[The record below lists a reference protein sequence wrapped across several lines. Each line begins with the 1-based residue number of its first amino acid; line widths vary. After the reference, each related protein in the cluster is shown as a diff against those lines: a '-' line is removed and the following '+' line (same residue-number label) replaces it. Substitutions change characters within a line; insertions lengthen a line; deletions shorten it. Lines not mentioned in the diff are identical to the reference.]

1 MGGQNRLLGILLGVL
16 AVLVLIVGGLTYVAT
31 QADDEGGS
39 GPTGVSSDNGSGG
52 GGSGGD
58 APSTASGRLR
68 LASND
73 PVTLDPHLSTDA
85 LSAQYVVEI
94 FGGLVTITPD
104 LEIALDLAESVDV
117 SDDGRLYTFRLRDD
131 IFFHSGRRVTA
142 EDVQWSLERASSPEL
157 ASPVATAYLGDIEGQ
172 RERFFGLAE
181 SISGIQVVDDRT
193 IVFTLDQPKPYF
205 LAKLTYPTA
214 FVVDRQQVEGN
225 PRNWTRQPNGTGPF
239 QLTEWRLGERITLK
253 ANPRYHFGEPQL
265 SEVVYLL
272 SGGSVLTRFEN
283 DEVDVAGISVN
294 DIDRARDPNSDLNA
308 LYSQWDEFSIFY
320 IAFNTA
326 VPPFDDVH
334 VRRAMAMAIDRN
346 KIAEVTFNNMIV
358 PATGILPPQ
367 LPGFTP
373 GDKTFPFDPAA
384 AREELALSSYAQA
397 GEFPPITMTEVG
409 GGANAGIDT
418 QAFVEQWR
426 TELGL
431 EVEIRQTDFGT
442 FLSDQDEG
450 RLQMFNGGWIMDYP
464 DPEDILDLKF
474 HSSSQLNDI
483 GYKNDTV
490 DDFLERARVEL
501 DSENRLD
508 LYRQAEEAIIQDVA
522 WLPLYFSRSHI
533 VVADRVNGWFDPPM
547 VIPRL
552 RFVSVEE

>member
-16 AVLVLIVGGLTYVAT
+16 AVLVLIVGGLTFVAT
-31 QADDEGGS
+31 QGDDDGGS
-39 GPTGVSSDNGSGG
+39 SSPTGVSSADGG
-52 GGSGGD
+52 GGNV
-58 APSTASGRLR
+58 PSSATGRLR

-73 PVTLDPHLSTDA
+73 PITLDPHLSTDA

-104 LEIALDLAESVDV
+104 LEIALDLADSVDV
-117 SDDGRLYTFRLRDD
+117 SDDGRVYTFRLRDD

-142 EDVQWSLERASSPEL
+142 EDVQWSIERASSPEL
-157 ASPVATAYLGDIEGQ
+157 ASPVATAYLGDIVGQ

-181 SISGIQVVDDRT
+181 TISGIEVVDERT
-193 IVFTLDQPKPYF
+193 IVFTLDEPKPYF

-214 FVVDRQQVEGN
+214 FVVDRQQVENN
-225 PRNWTRQPNGTGPF
+225 PRNWTRRPNGTGPF
-239 QLTEWRLGERITLK
+239 QLTEWRLGERITLE
-253 ANPRYHFGEPQL
+253 ANPRYHLGEPQL

-283 DEVDVAGISVN
+283 EEVDVAGISVN
-294 DIDRARDPNSDLNA
+294 DIDRARDPSSDLNA

-320 IAFNTA
+320 IAFNTD

-346 KIAEVTFNNMIV
+346 KIAEVTFNNMIA

-373 GDKTFPFDPAA
+373 GDKTFPFDPDA
-384 AREELALSSYAQA
+384 ARAELALSSYAQA
-397 GEFPPITMTEVG
+397 GEFPTITLTEVG

-426 TELGL
+426 SELGL
-431 EVEIRQTDFGT
+431 DVEIRQTDFGT
-442 FLSDQDEG
+442 FLADADAG

-474 HSSSQLNDI
+474 HSASQLNDI
-483 GYKNDTV
+483 GYENDEV
-490 DDFLERARVEL
+490 DELLERARVER
-501 DSENRLD
+501 DAEARLE
-508 LYRQAEEAIIQDVA
+508 LYRQAEAAIIEDVA

-533 VVADRVNGWFDPPM
+533 VVSERVNGWFDPPM

>member
-16 AVLVLIVGGLTYVAT
+16 AVLVLIVGGLTFVAT
-31 QADDEGGS
+31 QGDDDGGS
-39 GPTGVSSDNGSGG
+39 DAPTGVSSGDGG
-52 GGSGGD
+52 GGGD
-58 APSTASGRLR
+58 APSTATGRLR
-68 LASND
+68 LASQD
-73 PVTLDPHLSTDA
+73 PITLDPHLSTDA

-117 SDDGRLYTFRLRDD
+117 SDDGRVYTFRLRDD

-142 EDVQWSLERASSPEL
+142 EDVQWSIERASSPEL
-157 ASPVATAYLGDIEGQ
+157 ASPVAIAYLGDIEGQ

-181 SISGIQVVDDRT
+181 DISGIEVVDDRT

-205 LAKLTYPTA
+205 LAKLSYPTA

-225 PRNWTRQPNGTGPF
+225 PRNWTRRPNGTGPF
-239 QLTEWRLGERITLK
+239 ELTEWRLGERITLK

-294 DIDRARDPNSDLNA
+294 DIDRARDPSSDLNP

-320 IAFNTA
+320 IAFNTD

-373 GDKTFPFDPAA
+373 GDKTFPFDPDA
-384 AREELALSSYAQA
+384 ARDELALSSYAQD
-397 GEFPPITMTEVG
+397 GEFPPITLTEVG

-442 FLSDQDEG
+442 FLADADAG

-483 GYKNDTV
+483 GYENDAV
-490 DDFLERARVEL
+490 DELLEDARIER
-501 DSENRLD
+501 DAETRLD
-508 LYRQAEEAIIQDVA
+508 LYRQAEEAIIEDVA

-533 VVADRVNGWFDPPM
+533 VVSERVDGWFDPPM